1 MESLNERMEA
11 MITTVQVLMSVILFA
26 LGLTSCIAGLW
37 TILARQYQQALKRIS
52 AQSAKVSSKAL
63 TEAGLAPLIQ
73 SMSSLVEAINQLIR
87 TSVGVGVFLCLAG
100 VVLCIV
106 AFWML
111 SALGAVGP

>member
-1 MESLNERMEA
+1 
-11 MITTVQVLMSVILFA
+11 MITTLQVLMAVILFL
-26 LGLTSCIAGLW
+26 LGLSSCVAGLW
-37 TILARQYQQALKRIS
+37 TILSKQYQQALKRIS

-63 TEAGLAPLIQ
+63 TDAGLAPLIQ

-106 AFWML
+106 AFRML
-111 SALGAVGP
+111 SAVGAIGP

>member
-1 MESLNERMEA
+1 
-11 MITTVQVLMSVILFA
+11 MITTVQVLMSVTLFL
-26 LGLTSCIAGLW
+26 LGLSSCVAGLW
-37 TILARQYQQALKRIS
+37 TILSRQYQQALKRIS
-52 AQSAKVSSKAL
+52 AQSAKVSSKAV

-73 SMSSLVEAINQLIR
+73 SMSSLVGAINQLIR

-100 VVLCIV
+100 VVLCVV